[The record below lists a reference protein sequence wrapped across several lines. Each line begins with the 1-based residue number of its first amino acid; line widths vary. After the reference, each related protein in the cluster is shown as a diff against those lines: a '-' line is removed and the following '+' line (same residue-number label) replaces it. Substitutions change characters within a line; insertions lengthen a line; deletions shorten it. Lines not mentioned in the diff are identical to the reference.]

1 MEANARTR
9 LLFMGPGAVV
19 FAVLMLVPL
28 LATLGLAFASWTGFD
43 INQIRWVGTA
53 NFSQLLHDPIIGKAL
68 KNTVLYVVALT
79 VFINIFG
86 LGMALLINTHV
97 RGSNLLRIAMFVPLG
112 LSPVITG
119 ILWQYLLGPYG
130 LVNQLLTQTL
140 GILDSPIGFL
150 GDKNLAFF
158 TIVAA
163 SLWAYNGVIMLI
175 YYAALQTLPRE
186 RMEAAS
192 IDGAGRWRRLRWV
205 TIPHLRP
212 AIAVAVVLSL
222 ITGWKVF
229 DFVLVLTNGGPD
241 NATEVL
247 GTDLYRQAFQFSN
260 VGYASL
266 IALLITVLAVLS
278 TLLRGPIAG
287 EQYT

>member
-1 MEANARTR
+1 M
-9 LLFMGPGAVV
+9 
-19 FAVLMLVPL
+19 
-28 LATLGLAFASWTGFD
+28 
-43 INQIRWVGTA
+43 I
-53 NFSQLLHDPIIGKAL
+53 
-68 KNTVLYVVALT
+68 ALT
-79 VFINIFG
+79 VLINVFG

-130 LVNQLLTQTL
+130 LVNQLVTDVLHL
-140 GILDSPIGFL
+140 NDSPIGFF
-150 GDKNLAFF
+150 GDPNLAFI
-158 TIVAA
+158 TIVVA

-212 AIAVAVVLSL
+212 ALAVGVVLSL

-229 DFVLVLTNGGPD
+229 DLVLVLTNGGPD
-241 NATEVL
+241 HATEVL
-247 GTDLYRQAFQFSN
+247 GTELYRQAFQFSN

-287 EQYT
+287 EQYS